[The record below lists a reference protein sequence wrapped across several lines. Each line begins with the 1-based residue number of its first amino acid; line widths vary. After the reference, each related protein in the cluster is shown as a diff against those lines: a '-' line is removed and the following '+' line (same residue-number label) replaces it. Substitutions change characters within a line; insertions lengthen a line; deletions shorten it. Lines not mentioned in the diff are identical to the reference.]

1 MLASTLRCSRC
12 PAVALLA
19 LSLLIGWS
27 EQAAVQHLHR
37 VLSPPLVD
45 EDTYVAVD
53 EVAKQAQRE
62 QDDPSV
68 RLLPNIKPN
77 QETRD
82 LEICCIHANI
92 LDFYLNNVL
101 PHHSSNNAHAHRLQ
115 TDLSRISQD
124 LETHGCVSVL
134 LLLCVSLSMLAS
146 QRAGRFRFNA
156 SVASIFSFDLKFKS
170 FLLCQDLASQSLMM

>member
-37 VLSPPLVD
+37 ALSPPLVD
-45 EDTYVAVD
+45 EGTYVAVE

-115 TDLSRISQD
+115 TDLSRISRD
-124 LETHGCVSVL
+124 LETHGCSINRYRDHQHAEEFSRRFFAL
-134 LLLCVSLSMLAS
+134 D
-146 QRAGRFRFNA
+146 GRHRLNKALGEIDILFSYLQDYCIQTNVT
-156 SVASIFSFDLKFKS
+156 VA
-170 FLLCQDLASQSLMM
+170 

>member
-1 MLASTLRCSRC
+1 MTFLWIVDGLFLR
-12 PAVALLA
+12 V
-19 LSLLIGWS
+19 
-27 EQAAVQHLHR
+27 
-37 VLSPPLVD
+37 
-45 EDTYVAVD
+45 
-53 EVAKQAQRE
+53 QAQRE

-77 QETRD
+77 QVSVSPTITETPQQTPALTSDLLQETRD

-146 QRAGRFRFNA
+146 QRTGRFRFNA

-170 FLLCQDLASQSLMM
+170 SLLCQDLASQSLMM